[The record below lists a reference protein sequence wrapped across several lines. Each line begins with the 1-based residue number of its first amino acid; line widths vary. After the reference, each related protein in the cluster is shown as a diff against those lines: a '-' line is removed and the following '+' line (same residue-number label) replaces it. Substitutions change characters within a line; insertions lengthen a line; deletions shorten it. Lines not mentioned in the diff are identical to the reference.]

1 MKNFKY
7 YFLRSLPI
15 IFIVLV
21 IASIIMLFDIQN
33 KVDKMKAE
41 NTINEE
47 KQEEVKNEIEEKE
60 EIDEVENKIPEN
72 IVEEEEVEEEEEE
85 PEVKNTVKN
94 EVKNTVTVIEKN
106 QSSLTDEEQDELN
119 TDDNKEKAVALAK
132 QKYDTGSGMI
142 FFCDSV
148 LSTGEFIVA
157 AKSASSSSI
166 SAYYKVNLTTGEV
179 SIMF

>member
-21 IASIIMLFDIQN
+21 IASIIMLFDIQ
-33 KVDKMKAE
+33 KRVDKMNAE
-41 NTINEE
+41 NTV
-47 KQEEVKNEIEEKE
+47 KQENEEVKNEVEKE
-60 EIDEVENKIPEN
+60 TEEVENEVVEN
-72 IVEEEEVEEEEEE
+72 VVEEVKEEEEEE
-85 PEVKNTVKN
+85 PKEEVKNTVKN

-106 QSSLTDEEQDELN
+106 QSSLTEEEKDELN
-119 TDDNKEKAVALAK
+119 TDDNKEKAVKLVK
-132 QKYDTGSGMI
+132 EKYDTGSGMI

-148 LSTGEFIVA
+148 LSTGEFIVG
-157 AKSASSSSI
+157 AKSSSSSTI
-166 SAYYKVNLTTGEV
+166 SAYYRVNLTTGEV

>member
-1 MKNFKY
+1 MINFKY
-7 YFLRSLPI
+7 YFLRSLPV
-15 IFIVLV
+15 IFIILV
-21 IASIIMLFDIQN
+21 IASIIMLFDIQS

-60 EIDEVENKIPEN
+60 ETDEIENEILEN
-72 IVEEEEVEEEEEE
+72 IVEDEEVEEEKE

-119 TDDNKEKAVALAK
+119 TDDNKEKAVALVK

-157 AKSASSSSI
+157 AKSDSSSSI

>member
-7 YFLRSLPI
+7 YFLRSLPV
-15 IFIVLV
+15 IFIILV
-21 IASIIMLFDIQN
+21 IASIIMLCDIQN

-47 KQEEVKNEIEEKE
+47 IQEEVKNEIEEKE
-60 EIDEVENKIPEN
+60 ETDEVENEVAEN
-72 IVEEEEVEEEEEE
+72 IVEEKDVEEEKE

-119 TDDNKEKAVALAK
+119 TDANKEKAVTLAK

-157 AKSASSSSI
+157 AKSSSSSSI

>member
-7 YFLRSLPI
+7 YFLRSLPV
-15 IFIVLV
+15 IFIILV
-21 IASIIMLFDIQN
+21 IASIIMLFDIQS

-60 EIDEVENKIPEN
+60 ETDEVENEILEN
-72 IVEEEEVEEEEEE
+72 IVEDEEVEEEKE

-119 TDDNKEKAVALAK
+119 TDDNKEKAVALVK

>member
-7 YFLRSLPI
+7 YFLRSLSI

-21 IASIIMLFDIQN
+21 IASIIMLFDIQS

-60 EIDEVENKIPEN
+60 ETDEVENEILEN
-72 IVEEEEVEEEEEE
+72 IVEDEEVEEEKE

-119 TDDNKEKAVALAK
+119 TDDNKEKAVALVK